1 MATASP
7 ASRYRKSYPLV
18 TEGEPNREDLGDL
31 VWRFVDLLIARGR
44 WEEVDRGDYIEV
56 RRKEVPAD
64 DS

>member
-7 ASRYRKSYPLV
+7 ASRYRKSYPL
-18 TEGEPNREDLGDL
+18 TCEGEPDREDLGDL

-56 RRKEVPAD
+56 RRKEVPANG
-64 DS
+64 